1 MNSYAL
7 LERQLRNQ
15 QAQQQEEGASYGA
28 WAHAPAMMSHDSSS
42 IERRLSI
49 LSELSSNYLCDAH
62 STYTDGGGGVADYL
76 SASGNRLPWRRSP
89 MTSRRTS
96 RGSLESIDTD
106 LDVSGTV
113 KYCESVCTQFPI
125 NGITC
130 TMSVDDHC
138 KYRCC
143 KQTSHERT
151 HRSVSADIGT
161 LTAYSLAAYDIASC
175 ELRIRSILLQRL
187 CCC

>member
-42 IERRLSI
+42 IERRLSM
-49 LSELSSNYLCDAH
+49 LSELSSNYIYDAH
-62 STYTDGGGGVADYL
+62 STYTDGGGGGGVADYL

-106 LDVSGTV
+106 LDVSGSVTH
-113 KYCESVCTQFPI
+113 CESVCVI
-125 NGITC
+125 WYY
-130 TMSVDDHC
+130 MYMYLSVDD
-138 KYRCC
+138 
-143 KQTSHERT
+143 
-151 HRSVSADIGT
+151 
-161 LTAYSLAAYDIASC
+161 
-175 ELRIRSILLQRL
+175 QRK
-187 CCC
+187 